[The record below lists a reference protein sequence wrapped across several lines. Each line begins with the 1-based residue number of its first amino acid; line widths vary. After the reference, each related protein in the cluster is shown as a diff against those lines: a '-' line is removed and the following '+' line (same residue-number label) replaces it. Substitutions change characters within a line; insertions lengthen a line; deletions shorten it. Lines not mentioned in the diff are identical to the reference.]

1 MWCTCHSDIVPQI
14 IHSVFADAG
23 GVAAS
28 RSLRRHIYD
37 NNHIIMGASHKQLH
51 ANYLMCIGGT
61 MPETETTRAFACI
74 SRFSMWPRAERRR
87 NVRHLQ
93 YIYIFQ
99 NDDDRWESTED
110 LMPYFTWCM
119 SMMHMQWMPFVYG
132 IAVGAHC
139 TIGRRWASAVRR
151 RETLL
156 YSFFRALR
164 SRKDEMFEIVQVFHF
179 CGIYVWLRIL
189 ARSFDHSCDATKMR
203 IGQKNSLLASEWVT
217 CWYEFCAFIS

>member
-51 ANYLMCIGGT
+51 ANYLMCVGGT

-93 YIYIFQ
+93 YIYISK
-99 NDDDRWESTED
+99 RWWQMGEHRR
-110 LMPYFTWCM
+110 LNALFH
-119 SMMHMQWMPFVYG
+119 MMHEHDAYAMNAFRLWHCSRCTLHNWKTMSVCGAPQRNAFVFIFPSTTLAKG
-132 IAVGAHC
+132 
-139 TIGRRWASAVRR
+139 WNVRNC
-151 RETLL
+151 
-156 YSFFRALR
+156 S
-164 SRKDEMFEIVQVFHF
+164 SV
-179 CGIYVWLRIL
+179 
-189 ARSFDHSCDATKMR
+189 
-203 IGQKNSLLASEWVT
+203 SLLRHLRMT
-217 CWYEFCAFIS
+217 